1 MWKSFWGFICH
12 HQFSYKTEGNAALFP
27 IFWNVLE
34 WWLNPSNVPM
44 KAPASEGPYSHKRMY
59 AIYGNIYH
67 QYTPNVS
74 IYTIHGSYGYEYLWI
89 FVNIYCMTF
98 ISVARLPSEKQALND
113 GLISQ
118 WPKRG
123 TTEVSPTERCIQ
135 RFLCPKLA
143 RIRYT
148 MIIIVLISFDLFS
161 HSPTVLEMTLS
172 IFI

>member
-12 HQFSYKTEGNAALFP
+12 HQFSYKTEGNAALFS

-34 WWLNPSNVPM
+34 CFRMMAQPLKCAN
-44 KAPASEGPYSHKRMY
+44 EGPYSHKRMY